1 MFYEGDKLVA
11 VDSYQME
18 DGTSSLTVGRSYQID
33 IVHYKGL
40 SFSITGDDG
49 IEIVVGF
56 EEAKEI
62 FDIDNII
69 EAE

>member
-1 MFYEGDKLVA
+1 MFYEGDRLIA
-11 VDSYQME
+11 VDPYQME
-18 DGTSSLTVGRSYQID
+18 DGICCLTIGKSYQID
-33 IVHYKGL
+33 LVHYKDL